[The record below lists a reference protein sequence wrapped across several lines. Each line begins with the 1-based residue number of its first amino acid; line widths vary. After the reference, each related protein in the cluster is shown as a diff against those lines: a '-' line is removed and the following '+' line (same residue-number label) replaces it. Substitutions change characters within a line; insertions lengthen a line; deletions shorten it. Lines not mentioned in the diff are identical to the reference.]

1 MGTDTLLK
9 NKKSKYNSKVIMDKC
24 KICNSRRATET
35 HHIRFQRDAD
45 ENGFIDH
52 FHKNKKFNLICLCE
66 ECHDNIHNGD
76 LEINEAILTSNGIKV
91 ILSLY

>member
-1 MGTDTLLK
+1 
-9 NKKSKYNSKVIMDKC
+9 MDKC

-76 LEINEAILTSNGIKV
+76 LEINEAILTSNGIMY
-91 ILSLY
+91 S

>member
-1 MGTDTLLK
+1 MSLENVSHFEKEDKKIYTSLL
-9 NKKSKYNSKVIMDKC
+9 NKKKC
-24 KICNSRRATET
+24 NICKNEDATET

-45 ENGFIDH
+45 DNGFIDH

-76 LEINEAILTSNGIKV
+76 LEINEAILTSNGIMY
-91 ILSLY
+91 S